1 MRLEVH
7 FTMKGIP
14 GSIKHSIEVDN
25 MEDDTIHNKLFKDIK
40 EHLNHAQIHMN
51 KLVLTIF
58 LIIELTC

>member
-14 GSIKHSIEVDN
+14 GIIEHIIEVDN
-25 MEDDTIHNKLFKDIK
+25 MDDDTVHNKLFEDIQ

-58 LIIELTC
+58 LIINLTS